1 MGASSSGD
9 YDWWVVQKTNFAVQR
24 LILVAIGCFS
34 NGLVIGWT
42 SPYSLSI
49 PTNIEFNLTEKDTSF
64 FIIIHPVGRLSFTN
78 PFKLHF
84 YGLFPGML
92 LSSLVYFK
100 ISEYL
105 GRKKSL
111 IALTVPHLFSWIMVL
126 SAQNKWWFY
135 ASRFLGGVGD
145 CVLFCSVPTYI
156 GEITTPTIRG
166 YWGNFPVF
174 ILNLGMFSMTV
185 VGTGITAIRDFYF
198 TTYHSFPFGIFLKV
212 WETS

>member
-1 MGASSSGD
+1 
-9 YDWWVVQKTNFAVQR
+9 
-24 LILVAIGCFS
+24 
-34 NGLVIGWT
+34 
-42 SPYSLSI
+42 
-49 PTNIEFNLTEKDTSF
+49 
-64 FIIIHPVGRLSFTN
+64 
-78 PFKLHF
+78 
-84 YGLFPGML
+84 ML

-185 VGTGITAIRDFYF
+185 VGTGMTALRDFYF
-198 TTYHSFPFGIFLKV
+198 TTYHSFPFRIFLKKKDSQRRRLRELIHNFPV
-212 WETS
+212 NKFYVLRYLYKMLKLGGTDKRFIKIHFYFLTVFNN